1 MKGMKYFLPI
11 LFVFFAPI
19 VGLTPT
25 ESLQILLDGN
35 NRYVTDKLLFA
46 DHSSDKRLTLKGGQK
61 PFAIILSCSDSR
73 VIPEIVFDQSTGNLF
88 VVRIA
93 GNVTGPVELESI
105 EFAAKVFESSIIVVL
120 GHESCG
126 AVQAVLNN
134 KAKDIPAI
142 AALIKPALRKGENL
156 ESAIKQNVVS
166 IVASLKNNPD
176 LKKLL
181 DEKKLDVV
189 GGYYKIKT
197 GKIEIL

>member
-1 MKGMKYFLPI
+1 MKYILPI
-11 LFVFFAPI
+11 LLVFFAPI

-25 ESLQILLDGN
+25 ESLQILVDGN

-46 DHSSDKRLTLKGGQK
+46 DHSSDKRLTLKGGQN
-61 PFAIILSCSDSR
+61 PFAIILSCADSR

-88 VVRIA
+88 VVRVA
-93 GNVTGPVELESI
+93 GNVAGPVELESI
-105 EFAAKVFESSIIVVL
+105 EFAAKVFESSIIFVL

-126 AVQAVLNN
+126 AVKAVLNN
-134 KAKDIPAI
+134 NAKDIPAI

-156 ESAIKQNVVS
+156 ESAIKQNVAS

-197 GKIEIL
+197 GKVELL

>member
-1 MKGMKYFLPI
+1 MKYFLPI
-11 LFVFFAPI
+11 LFIFFAPI

-25 ESLQILLDGN
+25 ESLQILVDGN
-35 NRYVTDKLLFA
+35 NRYVTNKLLFA
-46 DHSSDKRLTLKGGQK
+46 DHSSDKRLALIGGQK
-61 PFAIILSCSDSR
+61 PFGIILSCSDSR
-73 VIPEIVFDQSTGNLF
+73 VIPEIVFDQSAGNLF

-93 GNVTGPVELESI
+93 GNVAGSVELESI

-126 AVQAVLNN
+126 AVRAVLNN

-142 AALIKPALRKGENL
+142 AALIKPALRKGDNL

-166 IVASLKNNPD
+166 TVASLKNNAD

-181 DEKKLDVV
+181 DEKKLDIV

>member
-1 MKGMKYFLPI
+1 MKYFLPI

-142 AALIKPALRKGENL
+142 AALIKPTLRKGENL

>member
-1 MKGMKYFLPI
+1 MKYILPI
-11 LFVFFAPI
+11 LLVFFAPI

-25 ESLQILLDGN
+25 ESLQILVDGN
-35 NRYVTDKLLFA
+35 NRYVTDKPLFA
-46 DHSSDKRLTLKGGQK
+46 DHSSDKRLNLKGGQN
-61 PFAIILSCSDSR
+61 PFAIILTCADSR

-88 VVRIA
+88 VVRVA
-93 GNVTGPVELESI
+93 GNVAGPVELESI

-126 AVQAVLNN
+126 AVKAVLNN
-134 KAKDIPAI
+134 NAKDIPAI

-156 ESAIKQNVVS
+156 ESAIKQNVAS

-197 GKIEIL
+197 GKVEIL